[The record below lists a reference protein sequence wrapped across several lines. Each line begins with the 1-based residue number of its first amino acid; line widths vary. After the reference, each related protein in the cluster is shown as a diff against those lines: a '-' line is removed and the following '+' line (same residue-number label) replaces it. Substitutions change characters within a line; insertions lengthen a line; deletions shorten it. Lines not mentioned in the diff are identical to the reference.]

1 MGVVEDRK
9 DPQKLGRVRVR
20 CFNIHPDN
28 KQDVPTE
35 DLPWAYLISGTFT
48 SDVKPPKLNS
58 WVFGFFIDG
67 EDAQHPMIIGTFN
80 GMPTQLPNV
89 SSDGEVDGHG
99 AVRDP
104 GDIPEIY
111 QPDISR
117 LARGENIEETSVV
130 GKNIAAEEEIST
142 ANGRG
147 WNIPRSPYNAQ
158 YPFNK
163 VYESEAGHILE
174 FDDTPGAERINLYH
188 PAGSWIEIDSG
199 GNMVVSSSG
208 DNYDITNQSKRI
220 YVRGNYDLTVRGA
233 SNVYV
238 QGNAHMKVDGNYVTD
253 VHGDY
258 TLNVSGK
265 YVLNTLEGLN
275 FRAANL
281 LFESQAENIEMIS
294 ANEIINKASANY
306 SIKSGLDTYIN
317 SGTSIHALAGEAIF
331 LNSTDNMHINSGDN
345 LYTMAASDVH
355 VKASG
360 GNLFLESTSQSNL
373 KSGVNTNITSGGSTH
388 VKSATNINLN
398 SSGVTAVKASQ
409 VHLNSGG
416 FGSANEANSAE
427 ESETALEGM
436 DTTSEKLDIPSPG
449 PRGEVKPQEP
459 SSTPNYGMTGVDDVS
474 DTPDSGGT
482 GASEAATGATQA
494 AVDSNTTS
502 APPGTEGT
510 GAANASMGLLDLI
523 KSFEGF
529 YPEAYWDYKQWS
541 IGYGSFAGTNRS
553 SPDINSVTEAEATRM
568 LESQLQRYI
577 QNVEGINRSGNYQWN
592 QGQKDALSSFA
603 YNLGSINALTANGT
617 RSNQVIADKMLE
629 YNKAGGVAVSGLTRR
644 RQIERQKFVDN
655 TPPDRLSYTPGQ

>member
-20 CFNIHPDN
+20 CFNIHPDS

-48 SDVKPPKLNS
+48 ADVKPPKLNT

-67 EDAQHPMIIGTFN
+67 EDAQHPMIIGAFN

-89 SSDGEVDGHG
+89 GTDGEVEGHG

-111 QPDISR
+111 QPDIPR

-130 GKNIAAEEEIST
+130 GKNIAAEEEIPT

-158 YPFNK
+158 YPYNR
-163 VYESEAGHILE
+163 VYESEAGHIME

-188 PAGSWIEIDSG
+188 PAGSWIEIDNN
-199 GNMVVSSSG
+199 GNMVISASG
-208 DNYDITNQSKRI
+208 DETNITNQSKNI
-220 YVRGNYDLTVRGA
+220 YVRGNYNLTVRGA

-238 QGNAHMKVDGNYVTD
+238 QGNAHMKVDGNYTTD

-265 YVLNTLEGLN
+265 YLLNTLEGLN

-281 LFESQAENIEMIS
+281 LFEAQSENVEIIS
-294 ANEIINKASANY
+294 ANEIINKAAANY

-317 SGTSIHALAGEAIF
+317 SGTSIHALAGEAMF

-345 LYTMAASDVH
+345 MFAMAAADINI
-355 VKASG
+355 KASG
-360 GNLFLESTSQSNL
+360 GNLFVESSSQSNF
-373 KSGVNTNITSGGSTH
+373 KSGVNTNISSGGSTH
-388 VKSATNINLN
+388 VKSASNINLDAA
-398 SSGVTAVKASQ
+398 GVAATKAGQ
-409 VHLNSGG
+409 IHLNSGG
-416 FGSANEANSAE
+416 FGSATEASEASE
-427 ESETALEGM
+427 AETALEGM
-436 DTTSEKLDIPSPG
+436 DPTNEKLDIPAPG
-449 PRGEVKPQEP
+449 PRAEVRPSEP
-459 SSTPNYGMTGVDDVS
+459 TSTPSYGITGIDDAS
-474 DTPDSGGT
+474 DTPDEGSGG
-482 GASEAATGATQA
+482 GGSSSAPSL
-494 AVDSNTTS
+494 TTS
-502 APPGTEGT
+502 QASSTGAPPGTEGT

-529 YPEAYWDYKQWS
+529 YPEAYWDYAQWS
-541 IGYGSFAGTNRS
+541 IGYGSFAGRNRS
-553 SPDINSVTEAEATRM
+553 APDIQTVTEAEATRM
-568 LESQLQRYI
+568 LEQQLQRYI
-577 QNVEGINRSGNYQWN
+577 QNVEGINRTGNYQWN
-592 QGQKDALSSFA
+592 QGQKDALISFA
-603 YNLGSINALTANGT
+603 YNLGSINGLTANGT

-629 YNKAGGVAVSGLTRR
+629 YNKAGGQAIAGLTRR